1 LRIVLLSLALL
12 FGFAPAGVALA
23 QSAAPDRVPQQRATC
38 PPDVKGEAPTVGSGS
53 NEPLSDKLAQSNGV
67 ICPPAGVDQD
77 IHVRPPGG
85 GEHKIIPPPGS
96 PGGDPRIEPK

>member
-1 LRIVLLSLALL
+1 V
-12 FGFAPAGVALA
+12 LA

-85 GEHKIIPPPGS
+85 GELKIIPPPGS